1 MNSLLDTKRQTFKRF
16 YFLSN
21 DDLFELMGNSSDM
34 KVINP
39 HLTKL
44 FTGIERIKIIPPKK
58 KDDIPTI
65 NNIYDNM
72 LHGEKITLAT
82 KINVISIVETWMNF
96 LDKAII
102 NKLEGIL

>member
-44 FTGIERIKIIPPKK
+44 FTGIERIKIEPGKK
-58 KDDIPTI
+58 KR
-65 NNIYDNM
+65 
-72 LHGEKITLAT
+72 
-82 KINVISIVETWMNF
+82 
-96 LDKAII
+96 
-102 NKLEGIL
+102 